1 MESEIEQT
9 SDTLEILERI
19 ASIQLQQL
27 EHQRTQVL
35 RDTRGLFFALMVSV
49 AVIVAGVAP
58 LVEAEPDDRRVIV
71 LWTLAVCAAAAAVVC
86 DRAGGT
92 TQARHAP
99 RLGGTMKDLA
109 GKTAVITGAASGMGR
124 AFAERFADAG
134 MNIVLADVEVPRL
147 DEATESVKSRGV
159 DVIAVPTDVSD
170 ADAVDRLRD
179 AALARFG
186 RVNLVCNNAGVA
198 GFMSGGGVDL
208 NDWRWVI
215 GVNLW
220 GVIHGHRSFLPHLL
234 EHGDGHIVN
243 TASMAGHFPGHS
255 AYSASKWAV
264 VAITEG
270 LHQQLRAEGSTVGVS
285 CLCPGWVA
293 TNIGSADRNRPE
305 WAAPRPLDEQPEDPR
320 AALIREFVLDQLK
333 SGMPPANV
341 ADLVHDAVVNERF
354 WIFTDMEMVRGL
366 EPRYQTILAG
376 ENPPPVTLGAG

>member
-1 MESEIEQT
+1 
-9 SDTLEILERI
+9 
-19 ASIQLQQL
+19 
-27 EHQRTQVL
+27 
-35 RDTRGLFFALMVSV
+35 
-49 AVIVAGVAP
+49 
-58 LVEAEPDDRRVIV
+58 
-71 LWTLAVCAAAAAVVC
+71 
-86 DRAGGT
+86 
-92 TQARHAP
+92 
-99 RLGGTMKDLA
+99 MKDLA
-109 GKTAVITGAASGMGR
+109 GKTAVVTGAASGMGR

-198 GFMSGGGVDL
+198 GAMSRGSVDL

-255 AYSASKWAV
+255 AYSASKWGV

-270 LHQQLRAEGSTVGVS
+270 LYQQLRMEGARVGVS

-305 WAAPRPLDEQPEDPR
+305 WAAPRALEEQPHDPR
-320 AALIREFVLDQLK
+320 DELIREFVLDQLK
-333 SGMPPANV
+333 SGMEPAKV
-341 ADLVHDAVVNERF
+341 ADLVHEAVVNDRF
-354 WIFTDMEMVRGL
+354 WVFTDMEMVKGMEL
-366 EPRYQTILAG
+366 RYRAILAA
-376 ENPPPVTLGAG
+376 ENPPAPTLGPG